1 MKRYKKLLVKSK
13 KIDEAQV
20 CDSMPLTFELPND
33 YRLFTEEY
41 HKQPGSTWIVKPA
54 GRSQGRGIFY
64 IFVKNRKDF

>member
-1 MKRYKKLLVKSK
+1 M
-13 KIDEAQV
+13 

-64 IFVKNRKDF
+64 IFMKNILFMI